1 MVIKMD
7 NALLT
12 TIISSLISA
21 SAGAAVSAIVTKART
36 LTEAASSKDAAITE
50 AVKTNLMATLYDLHH
65 RFVDQ
70 EEDLDAMGL
79 QLAATTYSV
88 YHDELHGNGLG
99 TKLFE
104 EIAAKNV
111 RK

>member
-1 MVIKMD
+1 MD
-7 NALLT
+7 NALIT

-36 LTEAASSKDAAITE
+36 LTEAAASKDTAVTE
-50 AVKTNLMATLYDLHH
+50 AVKTSLMATLYDLHH

-70 EEDLDAMGL
+70 DEDLDAMGL
-79 QLAATTYSV
+79 QLAAATYDV
-88 YHDELHGNGLG
+88 YHNKLNGNGLG

-104 EIAAKNV
+104 EISDKHV
-111 RK
+111 GR